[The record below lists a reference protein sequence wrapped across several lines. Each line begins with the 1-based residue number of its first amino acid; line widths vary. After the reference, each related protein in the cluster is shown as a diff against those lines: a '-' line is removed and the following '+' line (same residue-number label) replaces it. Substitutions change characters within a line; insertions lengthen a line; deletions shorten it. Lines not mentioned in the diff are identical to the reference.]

1 LLVVFVCLS
10 TKRTNFFFFPSPSFF
25 SVIIFPSFFL
35 QDPSCLPLSD
45 CPSSV
50 VKYFM
55 SEKRSESW
63 CFFVCLF
70 FATLPTVL
78 LLFTFNS
85 HRKKDL
91 WLAASRGD
99 LLTCQAI
106 LALSRGEKYKVNF
119 KEPLSGTTA
128 LHVAY
133 LCKLLA
139 CSQNRN
145 VSKCFWKSS
154 QGPKARLP
162 SGLLVEVG
170 V

>member
-1 LLVVFVCLS
+1 
-10 TKRTNFFFFPSPSFF
+10 
-25 SVIIFPSFFL
+25 
-35 QDPSCLPLSD
+35 
-45 CPSSV
+45 
-50 VKYFM
+50 M

-128 LHVAY
+128 LHVA
-133 LCKLLA
+133 CTFGHSHIVQALLA
-139 CSQNRN
+139 DKRVKMKKDCCKMTPLQTACLF
-145 VSKCFWKSS
+145 SKPECVKMFLETKPR
-154 QGPKARLP
+154 PKGNYTTAAFRVACR
-162 SGLLVEVG
+162 SGSG
-170 V
+170 VCADFG